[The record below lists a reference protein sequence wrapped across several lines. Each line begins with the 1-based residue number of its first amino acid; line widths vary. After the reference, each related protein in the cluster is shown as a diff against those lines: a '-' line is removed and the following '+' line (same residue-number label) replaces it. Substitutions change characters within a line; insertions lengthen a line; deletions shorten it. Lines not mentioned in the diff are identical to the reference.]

1 MNNSKKEQ
9 NAIILAA
16 GYGIRMIPIN
26 TEIPKGLIHI
36 EDEILIERLIK
47 QLHEADIYKITIVVG
62 YMKESYNYL
71 IDKYSVN
78 LVENDDFMVKNN
90 LHSLNLVRQEIN
102 NTYIIP
108 CDIWC
113 RENPFLFDGQ
123 DSWYMVSEEINH
135 NANLKVNEFNEL
147 IRSQNIK
154 NESSMI
160 GICYINNQ
168 IKDKV
173 INRLSEFDNDER
185 YDNCFW
191 EEILFEDN
199 KMIIKPRFID
209 STSVYE
215 INTYEELRKIDSKS
229 QSLNNEVITLISK
242 ELNVS
247 THEIY
252 NVEALKKGMTN
263 RSFMFCCRDK
273 IYIMR
278 IPGVGTE

>member
-1 MNNSKKEQ
+1 
-9 NAIILAA
+9 
-16 GYGIRMIPIN
+16 MIPIN

-47 QLHEADIYKITIVVG
+47 QLHEADIYIITIVVG

-113 RENPFLFDGQ
+113 SENPFLFSGQ
-123 DSWYMVSEEINH
+123 DSWYMVSDELKH
-135 NANLKVNEFNEL
+135 NINLKVNEFNEL
-147 IRSQNIK
+147 IRSQNIE

-168 IKDKV
+168 IKDKL

-199 KMIIKPRFID
+199 KMIIKPRFVD

-229 QSLNNEVITLISK
+229 QSLNNEVVTLISK

-252 NVEALKKGMTN
+252 NVEALKK
-263 RSFMFCCRDK
+263 
-273 IYIMR
+273 
-278 IPGVGTE
+278 V